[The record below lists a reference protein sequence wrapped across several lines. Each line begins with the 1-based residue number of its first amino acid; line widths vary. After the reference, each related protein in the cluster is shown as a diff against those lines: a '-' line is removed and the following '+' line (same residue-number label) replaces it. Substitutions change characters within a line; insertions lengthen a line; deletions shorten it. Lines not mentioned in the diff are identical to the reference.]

1 MGHSPPILGDN
12 APLIVNGVFSLVWA
26 NLAGQY
32 LFQIL
37 NKQEAEL

>member
-1 MGHSPPILGDN
+1 MGHSPPILGNN
-12 APLIVNGVFSLVWA
+12 APLIVAGVFSLVRE

-32 LFQIL
+32 LLQIL